1 MFSEYALALSLMA
14 FFATSVD
21 DFCVLLIFFSR
32 EYDKTNDL
40 GDASTQRAFFLI
52 CIGQFVGFTIIVG
65 VALAIGIGLSQTV
78 DEDWIDLIGFI
89 PMLIGV
95 YLIYELM
102 AEAGYWDSC
111 CVKPEDDPEELD
123 MERSSGDNHDR
134 GSADEKTP
142 LVGPK
147 VGGEGTGHD
156 SDGVGKSAMKST
168 KRVQID
174 DPKSVQLSDEEGGVG
189 GGGELPPSKS
199 MKKRVS
205 IDERN
210 NTTSDEESKEP
221 SSRLAGSSGD
231 GLKAPSTD
239 DSDEERP
246 KPKAKPRRK
255 RTLSADL
262 SGRYFES
269 LNDRIDVSNALGEAM
284 GDNKS
289 GKSQSVFSKW
299 ITCFLDPLSQ
309 EVILYV
315 LIFGIDNLAIFTVL
329 FANVTE
335 IEIIVVVV
343 VFYALLFFY
352 IALTIIILMQCPT
365 VGHWFGNNVRYLV
378 PFVLIGFGIYILYG
392 SVIWQPDEE

>member
-111 CVKPEDDPEELD
+111 CAKPEDDDAELD
-123 MERSSGDNHDR
+123 MEHGTSGSHDKV
-134 GSADEKTP
+134 DEKTP
-142 LVGPK
+142 LVGSK
-147 VGGEGTGHD
+147 GEAGGAGTETDGVVA
-156 SDGVGKSAMKST
+156 DGVGKSAMKAT

-174 DPKSVQLSDEEGGVG
+174 DPKSAQPSDEEGGGMVG
-189 GGGELPPSKS
+189 DAPSKA

-221 SSRLAGSSGD
+221 PTRHSGD
-231 GLKAPSTD
+231 GEGLKAPSTD
-239 DSDEERP
+239 ESDEERP

-335 IEIIVVVV
+335 IEIVVVVV

-392 SVIWQPDEE
+392 SVIWQPDQE

>member
-1 MFSEYALALSLMA
+1 MA

-32 EYDKTNDL
+32 EYDKTEDL
-40 GDASTQRAFFLI
+40 GDESTQRAFTNI
-52 CIGQFVGFTIIVG
+52 IIGQFVGFTIIVS
-65 VALAIGIGLSQTV
+65 VSLAIGIGLSQTV

-89 PMLIGV
+89 PMLIGM

-102 AEAGYWDSC
+102 TEAGYFDHC
-111 CVKPEDDPEELD
+111 CPETDPENSSDLEQGSDAEEKSPLVNKID
-123 MERSSGDNHDR
+123 QGLVPGKGGIKRVTIDERSSATNPEDTTTGPAAIPAVIPHP
-134 GSADEKTP
+134 KTKKH
-142 LVGPK
+142 V
-147 VGGEGTGHD
+147 
-156 SDGVGKSAMKST
+156 SY
-168 KRVQID
+168 
-174 DPKSVQLSDEEGGVG
+174 SDEEAKERPADLGEAAGG
-189 GGGELPPSKS
+189 
-199 MKKRVS
+199 
-205 IDERN
+205 
-210 NTTSDEESKEP
+210 
-221 SSRLAGSSGD
+221 GSSGD
-231 GLKAPSTD
+231 SGGGGDSGSNNNHASNPGRFYTDD
-239 DSDEERP
+239 DSDVEAENQP

-284 GDNKS
+284 GENKS

-335 IEIIVVVV
+335 IEIVVVVV

-352 IALTIIILMQCPT
+352 IALTILVLLQCPI

-392 SVIWQPDEE
+392 SVIWCPNEE